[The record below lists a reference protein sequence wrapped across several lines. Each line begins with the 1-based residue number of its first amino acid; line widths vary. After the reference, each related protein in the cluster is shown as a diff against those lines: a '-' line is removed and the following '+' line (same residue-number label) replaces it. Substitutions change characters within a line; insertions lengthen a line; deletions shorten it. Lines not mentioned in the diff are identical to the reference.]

1 MKRPCKAS
9 TCLTSTIR
17 VTWPN
22 QLSTTFA
29 VLRTVSDFL
38 QKNQIEHIDFLKV
51 DCEGSEVFIF
61 REENT
66 AFFRT
71 QVHKIAL
78 EFHNDQKDE
87 IITFLREAGYDVHVE
102 HGEHHLGM
110 LYAKNIHFTKGMVA
124 SSPEKAQ

>member
-61 REENT
+61 IEDNA

-78 EFHNDQKDE
+78 EFHNEKKDD
-87 IITFLREAGYDVHVE
+87 ITRFLREAGYEVYVE
-102 HGEHHLGM
+102 NGQNHMGM
-110 LYAKNIHFTKGMVA
+110 LYAQNVNFKK
-124 SSPEKAQ
+124 